1 MVDEGGGGEE
11 GFSYPWLCT
20 EKLGGSALAN
30 PDQLAL

>member
-1 MVDEGGGGEE
+1 MGGRGGGAAGR
-11 GFSYPWLCT
+11 FSYPWLCT